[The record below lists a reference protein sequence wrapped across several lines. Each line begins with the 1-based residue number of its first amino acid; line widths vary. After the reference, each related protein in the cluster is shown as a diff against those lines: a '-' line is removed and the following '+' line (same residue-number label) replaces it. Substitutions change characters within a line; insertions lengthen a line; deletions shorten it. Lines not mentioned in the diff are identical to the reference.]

1 MSFSMVETASPTDPM
16 GPLND
21 YHGLLTRTKGC
32 LLVNNSSRA
41 SSVNTYADISAWA
54 MNGLPLE
61 PDHGFPVRLVVP
73 GQIGGRS
80 VKVLSLIS
88 SCSNN

>member
-1 MSFSMVETASPTDPM
+1 MSFSKVETASQTDPM

-21 YHGLLTRTKGC
+21 YLGLLTRTEGC
-32 LLVNNSSRA
+32 SSVRNSTSVP
-41 SSVNTYADISAWA
+41 SVNTYADISAWA

-61 PDHGFPVRLVVP
+61 PDHGFPVRLIVP

-80 VKVLSLIS
+80 VKVLSSIPS
-88 SCSNN
+88 RSNV